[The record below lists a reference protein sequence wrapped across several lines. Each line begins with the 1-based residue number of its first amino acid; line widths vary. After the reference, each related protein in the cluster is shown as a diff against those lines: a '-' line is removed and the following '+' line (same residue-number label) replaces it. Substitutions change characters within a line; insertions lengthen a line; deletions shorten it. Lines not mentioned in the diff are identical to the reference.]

1 MTSVDGGIDLLLLV
15 IVSLLPA
22 LVYLA
27 WVRRSARFQRESWG
41 PLIGAFLYGALF
53 ATVAAALVEV
63 VLVAAGTAASMQYP
77 APEFTFLNGNSTLGG
92 IFLVLVIAPFV
103 EEALKASG
111 VYSYRDRFR
120 SIADGP
126 VFGASVGLG
135 FGFFET
141 FLYGLGAYLV
151 GGLAVGIALILVR
164 SLSSVLLHGS
174 STGMFGYGFAR
185 SQFRSARPR
194 HRVVLPARRRDA
206 RRVQRPR
213 VPLGDPGPARGVGRR
228 RRHGVLPGPVRRGV
242 LRVRGDR
249 ARAIGH
255 RDRGLPRDPARLVPV
270 PTARGKGSGPAAPV
284 VLGFLRG
291 GAPSRCHSDSPIDR

>member
-1 MTSVDGGIDLLLLV
+1 VTSVDGGIDLLLLV

-185 SQFRSARPR
+185 SRFNQPGPGTGSYYLLAVAMHAGFNALASLSVVLVLLGVSGVAVVTASYLALFAAVFFAFGAIEHVRSVIATADFPAIQLGSSRYRPR
-194 HRVVLPARRRDA
+194 
-206 RRVQRPR
+206 
-213 VPLGDPGPARGVGRR
+213 GGK
-228 RRHGVLPGPVRRGV
+228 
-242 LRVRGDR
+242 
-249 ARAIGH
+249 ARA
-255 RDRGLPRDPARLVPV
+255 PPP
-270 PTARGKGSGPAAPV
+270 
-284 VLGFLRG
+284 
-291 GAPSRCHSDSPIDR
+291 PSS

>member
-1 MTSVDGGIDLLLLV
+1 VTSVDGGIDLLLLV

-63 VLVAAGTAASMQYP
+63 VLVAAGTAASMPYP

-185 SQFRSARPR
+185 SRFNQPGPGTGSYYLLAVAMHAGFNALASLSVVLVLLGVSGVAVVTASYLALFAAVFFAFGAIEHVRSVIATADFPAIQLGSSRYRPR
-194 HRVVLPARRRDA
+194 
-206 RRVQRPR
+206 
-213 VPLGDPGPARGVGRR
+213 GGK
-228 RRHGVLPGPVRRGV
+228 
-242 LRVRGDR
+242 
-249 ARAIGH
+249 ARA
-255 RDRGLPRDPARLVPV
+255 PPP
-270 PTARGKGSGPAAPV
+270 
-284 VLGFLRG
+284 
-291 GAPSRCHSDSPIDR
+291 PSS